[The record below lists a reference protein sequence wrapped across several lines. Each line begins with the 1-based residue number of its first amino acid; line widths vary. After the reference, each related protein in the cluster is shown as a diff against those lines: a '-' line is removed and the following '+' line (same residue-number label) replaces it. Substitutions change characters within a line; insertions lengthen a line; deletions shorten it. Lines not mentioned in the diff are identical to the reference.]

1 MNDAAAEGMNEFK
14 KFELMEIN
22 SAHIEKDSLILE
34 DIDQLEVSTKE
45 GRPHQITAPILGLE
59 IPNLKALN
67 KATLQLWGVRFKK
80 ATEVEFNCR
89 REVQD
94 PDATIL
100 AADPVLAEVGGSS
113 RGQVGQKRKLQK

>member
-45 GRPHQITAPILGLE
+45 GRPHQISAPNLGLE
-59 IPNLKALN
+59 IQNLNALN
-67 KATLQLWGVRFKK
+67 F
-80 ATEVEFNCR
+80 
-89 REVQD
+89 
-94 PDATIL
+94 
-100 AADPVLAEVGGSS
+100 GGSGLRKQPKLNSTAEKRSQIRMKPYLQQIQFWRRSVGTPGDKLVRNESS
-113 RGQVGQKRKLQK
+113 RRQR